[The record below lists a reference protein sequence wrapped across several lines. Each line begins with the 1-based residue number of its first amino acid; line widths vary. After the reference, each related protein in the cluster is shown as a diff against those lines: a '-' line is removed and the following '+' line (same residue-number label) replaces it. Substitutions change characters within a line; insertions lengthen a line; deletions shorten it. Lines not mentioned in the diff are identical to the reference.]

1 MSSSRLMSV
10 GQAITE
16 TRPRIP
22 ASLALALV
30 GLIGMV
36 FMCSALYWVGAQVTG
51 WNTAE
56 KTVQSAQA
64 TVNTARIGQ
73 REAFAVITAQ
83 DKVNCLA
90 RAYWQ
95 IVTIQTP
102 TGTVYECHPQ

>member
-1 MSSSRLMSV
+1 MSSSRLMSA
-10 GQAITE
+10 GQALTE

-22 ASLALALV
+22 TSLALALV
-30 GLIGMV
+30 GLVGMV

-56 KTVQSAQA
+56 KTVQSEQV
-64 TVNTARIGQ
+64 TVDAAPMGHRDV
-73 REAFAVITAQ
+73 FAVITAQ

-102 TGTVYECHPQ
+102 AGTVYECHPQ